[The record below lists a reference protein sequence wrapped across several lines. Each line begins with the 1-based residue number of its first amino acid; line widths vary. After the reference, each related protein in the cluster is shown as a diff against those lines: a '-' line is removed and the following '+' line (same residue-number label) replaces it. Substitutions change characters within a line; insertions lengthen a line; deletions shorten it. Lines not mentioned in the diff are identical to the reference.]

1 LHGTYFDKQRF
12 TSLSLA
18 NRPQRRWEMFLP
30 DSEAR
35 RQLVHEHQA
44 LLAQEARSV
53 RRERQLEPQPGQR
66 RRRRLALRRRLRPA

>member
-1 LHGTYFDKQRF
+1 
-12 TSLSLA
+12 
-18 NRPQRRWEMFLP
+18 MFLP

-35 RQLVHEHQA
+35 RQLVREHQA

-53 RRERQLEPQPGQR
+53 RRERQLEPQPAQR